1 MFRLGVCAGG
11 IVSAELRGLGMALGD
26 HPDVPVVAW
35 TDSRRA
41 LGLVNALLC
50 SGEEPGDRAL
60 AREVRQVAEL
70 IDQRRRAG
78 LATTLRWV
86 RAHTRRLASAPT
98 VLNDAADRLAKLAL
112 RRWCTP
118 GLSDGVDEI
127 ALSIAHEAARSL
139 GELEDL

>member
-50 SGEEPGDRAL
+50 PGEEPGDR
-60 AREVRQVAEL
+60 V
-70 IDQRRRAG
+70 G
-78 LATTLRWV
+78 
-86 RAHTRRLASAPT
+86 P
-98 VLNDAADRLAKLAL
+98 
-112 RRWCTP
+112 
-118 GLSDGVDEI
+118 
-127 ALSIAHEAARSL
+127 
-139 GELEDL
+139 